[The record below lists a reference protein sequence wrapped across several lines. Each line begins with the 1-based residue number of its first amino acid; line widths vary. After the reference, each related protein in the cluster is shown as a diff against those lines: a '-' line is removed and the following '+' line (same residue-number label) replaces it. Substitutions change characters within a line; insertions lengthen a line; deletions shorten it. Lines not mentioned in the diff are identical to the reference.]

1 MSSEVKVKIY
11 ETGGRFLI
19 NLSKY
24 LVMDS
29 MFPFEVGQEL
39 IARIDGDRIV
49 IVGENKQDKKKV

>member
-1 MSSEVKVKIY
+1 MSGEVKVKVY

-49 IVGENKQDKKKV
+49 IEGENKQDKEKV

>member
-1 MSSEVKVKIY
+1 MSSEVQVKIY

-29 MFPFEVGQEL
+29 MFPFEVGEEL
-39 IARIDGDRIV
+39 VARIDGGRI
-49 IVGENKQDKKKV
+49 IIERNNEQDKKRG